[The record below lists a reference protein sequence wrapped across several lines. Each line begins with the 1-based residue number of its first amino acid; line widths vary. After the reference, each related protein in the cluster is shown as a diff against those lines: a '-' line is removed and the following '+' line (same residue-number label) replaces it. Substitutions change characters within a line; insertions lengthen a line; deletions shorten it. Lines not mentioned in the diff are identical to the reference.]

1 MVLSQ
6 RGGEGCIWKIIIMKR
21 RNYFSMVELT
31 AAIGIV
37 AILAGIVFAGL
48 RFAQSRAF
56 EAQTIAFMEQF
67 EIALENFHSD
77 YGYYPIQQTAG
88 DVDFDA
94 AAWDLF
100 TNKNGNNKIKKPYME
115 GIYNGYGK
123 FNDGFGEPFQYQ
135 YPNGVSSRNTTKY
148 ALWSKGADGK
158 NGNGDDICSWK
169 QK

>member
-1 MVLSQ
+1 M
-6 RGGEGCIWKIIIMKR
+6 
-21 RNYFSMVELT
+21 

-48 RFAQSRAF
+48 RFAQTRAF
-56 EAQTIAFMEQF
+56 EAQTIALMEQF
-67 EIALENFHSD
+67 EMALEKFHDD
-77 YGYYPIQQTAG
+77 YGYYPIMKDAG
-88 DVDFDA
+88 DVNFDDS
-94 AAWDLF
+94 AWDLF
-100 TNKNGNNKIKKPYME
+100 TNKNDNNKIKKPYME

-148 ALWSKGADGK
+148 ALWSKGADATS
-158 NGNGDDICSWK
+158 GNDDDICSWK